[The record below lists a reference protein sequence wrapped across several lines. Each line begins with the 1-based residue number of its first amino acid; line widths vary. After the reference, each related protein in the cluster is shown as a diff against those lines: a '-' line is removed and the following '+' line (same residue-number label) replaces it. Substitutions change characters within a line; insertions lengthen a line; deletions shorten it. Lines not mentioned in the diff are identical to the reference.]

1 MSARGWTGSVAL
13 ATGLAA
19 ATGAAQLGVGYGLG
33 IIGWRGDAAGW
44 AAALAWTIWVAALSV
59 VVAAVAAQRR
69 TSIVEPGGWGVGLW
83 RASVACAAALG
94 GLAVVPLTA
103 LPAREVATAATFAP
117 AWVVGWYAAAGVLV
131 GLVLAG
137 FALASRAVAANLTA
151 TAGWWWLVAVVTV
164 VDAVASGRGLIPTQ
178 LGVWR
183 FTRIDDSQVGEA
195 VAFDLPGTGWWQ
207 SIYLPG
213 ALFTLVAAFL
223 LGVLAA
229 VPAARRG
236 ESRASVALS
245 GMAGPILMAAASL
258 LAAPRLGGA
267 PAEQVSALLVA
278 PYAVIAGLAGSV
290 LIAVAAMRGRAEP
303 GAGPAAEPLSARR
316 EPVAVGSAAPV
327 AVGAP
332 SASDAAATA
341 ASSSGASAASP
352 AVGTA
357 RVTPKRDSRGGR
369 GTQAARE
376 SQPGDDTSAD
386 AAADSPTEA
395 IAGGPSTGETQP
407 GDTGRSGPT
416 VPKPRRK
423 NGRGSGGA
431 VA

>member
-44 AAALAWTIWVAALSV
+44 AAALSWTIWVAALSV
-59 VVAAVAAQRR
+59 VVAALAAQRR
-69 TSIVEPGGWGVGLW
+69 TSIVEPGGWGVSLW

-94 GLAVVPLTA
+94 GLTVVPLTA

-151 TAGWWWLVAVVTV
+151 TASWWWLVAVVTV
-164 VDAVASGRGLIPTQ
+164 VDSVASGRGLTPTQ

-183 FTRIDDSQVGEA
+183 FTRIDASPAAEA
-195 VAFDLPGTGWWQ
+195 VALDLPGTGWWQ

-213 ALFTLVAAFL
+213 ALFTLAAAFI
-223 LGVLAA
+223 LGLLAA

-236 ESRASVALS
+236 ESRAAVALS

-290 LIAVAAMRGRAEP
+290 LIAILAMRGRAVPE
-303 GAGPAAEPLSARR
+303 SAPTPVPSVAPR

-327 AVGAP
+327 
-332 SASDAAATA
+332 SAAATSQPPPA
-341 ASSSGASAASP
+341 ASSP
-352 AVGTA
+352 AVGKA
-357 RVTPKRDSRGGR
+357 RVTPKRETRGR
-369 GTQAARE
+369 
-376 SQPGDDTSAD
+376 D
-386 AAADSPTEA
+386 AAADGGGAGSQSETAEVPDAAAGTDGKPSGEA
-395 IAGGPSTGETQP
+395 GKAGPS
-407 GDTGRSGPT
+407 

-423 NGRGSGGA
+423 NGTA
-431 VA
+431 